1 MASMTFLLSFLLSVS
16 ISMCSRRRGG
26 GGGGRALRQPDA
38 HMSLAAASCLQLGE
52 NIAAEAEAGVSP
64 GNGSHR
70 LLLCL
75 TASRAAG
82 ASASSASSSSSSS
95 SSWQQ
100 PFGASGNR
108 SSVGTKPLANG
119 TLHTPLVTLLS
130 LLVYDLVLW
139 TIRLLR
145 RQYGF
150 DVSSKESLIIS
161 QSLTCWWLQFLCFQT
176 ALLFLEVFMEKKLTL
191 TLSQSIKVS
200 FF

>member
-1 MASMTFLLSFLLSVS
+1 MFCCFGFGPYLEMNLSPTKQ
-16 ISMCSRRRGG
+16 ISNETPICIHFQNILTITVVIVLYS
-26 GGGGRALRQPDA
+26 
-38 HMSLAAASCLQLGE
+38 SYIGE

-82 ASASSASSSSSSS
+82 ASASS

-119 TLHTPLVTLLS
+119 TLHTPLVTLL
-130 LLVYDLVLW
+130 
-139 TIRLLR
+139 RLR
-145 RQYGF
+145 
-150 DVSSKESLIIS
+150 
-161 QSLTCWWLQFLCFQT
+161 
-176 ALLFLEVFMEKKLTL
+176 
-191 TLSQSIKVS
+191 LSM
-200 FF
+200 

>member
-1 MASMTFLLSFLLSVS
+1 MCTVLL
-16 ISMCSRRRGG
+16 
-26 GGGGRALRQPDA
+26 Q
-38 HMSLAAASCLQLGE
+38 SL
-52 NIAAEAEAGVSP
+52 
-64 GNGSHR
+64 R
-70 LLLCL
+70 LLC
-75 TASRAAG
+75 A
-82 ASASSASSSSSSS
+82 
-95 SSWQQ
+95 SWQQ

-161 QSLTCWWLQFLCFQT
+161 QSLTCWWL
-176 ALLFLEVFMEKKLTL
+176 
-191 TLSQSIKVS
+191 
-200 FF
+200 